1 MNGTCVA
8 HSDGKMLGPV
18 VAMTFQNLTVSAC
31 EDLQWQLHCDNI
43 QFHCTISYTVTDLER
58 KQDGNHNGYI
68 SAGLPGWGTALIGIG
83 IGIGILG
90 ALIAIWFHHRNR

>member
-1 MNGTCVA
+1 MPLNIPPGDCEYAWYLMNGTCVA

-43 QFHCTISYTVTDLER
+43 QLQTLRENKMETIMAIFQLVYL
-58 KQDGNHNGYI
+58 
-68 SAGLPGWGTALIGIG
+68 AGVLL
-83 IGIGILG
+83 
-90 ALIAIWFHHRNR
+90 